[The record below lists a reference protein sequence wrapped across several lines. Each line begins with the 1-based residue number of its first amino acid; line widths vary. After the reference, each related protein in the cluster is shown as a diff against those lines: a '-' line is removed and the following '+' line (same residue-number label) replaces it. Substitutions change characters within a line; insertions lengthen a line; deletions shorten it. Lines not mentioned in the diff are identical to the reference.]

1 MEKVMGRRGYLAM
14 VDKFSNEMGEMTRG
28 ATTRAHKKKRGWV
41 LAEEWKA
48 GVSSTKKRPRVK
60 KTVAEPVVKAEIVQ
74 KPPPPINIEEIL
86 RETASIESSST
97 PPSSPPPSESSAGMQ
112 SSPYRWTSEENQRF
126 VDAVSLY
133 GRDWRKVHAHVGTR
147 TRAQIRSHAQKY
159 FQSLNQQIAAV
170 TEPLTETEPSEDSEQ
185 PEAVEAEK
193 TEAPAEEVVT
203 ATVVPEETAGE
214 TTEKST

>member
-1 MEKVMGRRGYLAM
+1 
-14 VDKFSNEMGEMTRG
+14 
-28 ATTRAHKKKRGWV
+28 
-41 LAEEWKA
+41 
-48 GVSSTKKRPRVK
+48 
-60 KTVAEPVVKAEIVQ
+60 PVVKAEIVH

-86 RETASIESSST
+86 RETASMDSSST
-97 PPSSPPPSESSAGMQ
+97 PPSSPPPSESSVGMQ

-185 PEAVEAEK
+185 TEAVEAEK
-193 TEAPAEEVVT
+193 TEAPEEEVVT